1 MNREEQIKKAHDL
14 LSEGKFEEARSLVE
28 AIKKHDADELENK
41 ASEEQP
47 EEDKTVE
54 ETKDEEQEEQ
64 KESEP
69 EKQAED
75 EENTVG
81 YSADLGQ
88 SPFTSF
94 EEQKQPK
101 DEEKRSF
108 EQEGEEENMEKVVLD
123 GKEISQPETEVRG
136 FLNYVRSHNPKMDLR
151 ALPEGVKSTDVG
163 AIIPQDIVT
172 KTKMLPETVVDLR
185 NLVQTVKVS
194 TPTGKYPI
202 LKSTE
207 AVMHTVEELEANPDL
222 DKPQFENVLYDVD
235 TYRGQIPV
243 SRESLDDSD
252 EDLGALIARHIQRI
266 TLNTANAQIV
276 ANLKT
281 ATAKTVNNLDEI
293 KTIINTEFDPAYNLQ
308 FVVSQSFYNEVDLM
322 KDNEGRY
329 LLQPSITAQS
339 GKSLLGL
346 NVTVLSDKLLAGEAL
361 NKKVAFLGDPAGFTS
376 FFDRNEMAVRW
387 QEHQHYGEI
396 LAAAMRFDVKT
407 VDAAAGKFLTLDT
420 AAAASAG
427 TGE

>member
-14 LSEGKFEEARSLVE
+14 LSDGKFEEARSLVE
-28 AIKKHDADELENK
+28 AIKKQDAEELEKK
-41 ASEEQP
+41 ASDKKP
-47 EEDKTVE
+47 DEDKTVE
-54 ETKDEEQEEQ
+54 ETKDDEKEEPKEQ
-64 KESEP
+64 EP
-69 EKQAED
+69 EKK
-75 EENTVG
+75 EEKE
-81 YSADLGQ
+81 
-88 SPFTSF
+88 P
-94 EEQKQPK
+94 EKKQK
-101 DEEKRSF
+101 DEEKRSL
-108 EQEGEEENMEKVVLD
+108 EQKGEEENMEKVVLG
-123 GKEISQPETEVRG
+123 GKDIAQPETEVRG

-163 AIIPQDIVT
+163 AIIPEDIVT

-185 NLVQTVKVS
+185 NLVQTVKVN

-207 AVMHTVEELEANPDL
+207 AVMHTVAELEANPDL

-252 EDLGALIARHIQRI
+252 EDLGALIGRHVQRI
-266 TLNTANAQIV
+266 ALNTANYKIV
-276 ANLKT
+276 ENLKT
-281 ATAKTVNNLDEI
+281 ATAKTVKNLDEI

-346 NVTVLSDKLLAGEAL
+346 NVTVLSDKLLAGSGAP

-396 LAAAMRFDVKT
+396 LAAAMRFDVKK

-420 AAAASAG
+420 TAVVPG
-427 TGE
+427 VGE

>member
-14 LSEGKFEEARSLVE
+14 LSEGKFEEARSLVD
-28 AIKKHDADELENK
+28 AIKKHDAEELENK

-47 EEDKTVE
+47 EEDKVVE
-54 ETKDEEQEEQ
+54 ETKDEEKEEQ
-64 KESEP
+64 KEPET
-69 EKQAED
+69 EKQ
-75 EENTVG
+75 
-81 YSADLGQ
+81 
-88 SPFTSF
+88 P
-94 EEQKQPK
+94 EEQPE
-101 DEEKRSF
+101 DEEKRSL

-123 GKEISQPETEVRG
+123 GKEISQPDTEVRG

-172 KTKMLPETVVDLR
+172 KTKTLPETVVDLR

-266 TLNTANAQIV
+266 ALNTANSKIV
-276 ANLKT
+276 ENLKT
-281 ATAKTVNNLDEI
+281 ATAKTVKNLDEI

-346 NVTVLSDKLLAGEAL
+346 NVTVLSDKLLAGSEAP

-420 AAAASAG
+420 AAAAASEGLGA
-427 TGE
+427 

>member
-1 MNREEQIKKAHDL
+1 MNREEQIKKAHAL
-14 LSEGKFEEARSLVE
+14 LSEGNFEEARSLVE
-28 AIKKHDADELENK
+28 AIKKHDAKELENK
-41 ASEEQP
+41 ASEEHP
-47 EEDKTVE
+47 EEDKIVE
-54 ETKDEEQEEQ
+54 ETKDEETKDEEKEEQ
-64 KESEP
+64 KEPET
-69 EKQAED
+69 EKQ
-75 EENTVG
+75 
-81 YSADLGQ
+81 
-88 SPFTSF
+88 P
-94 EEQKQPK
+94 EEQQK
-101 DEEKRSF
+101 DEEKRSL

-123 GKEISQPETEVRG
+123 GEEISQPETEVRG

-172 KTKMLPETVVDLR
+172 KTKTLPETVVDLR

-266 TLNTANAQIV
+266 ALNTANSKIV
-276 ANLKT
+276 ENLKT
-281 ATAKTVNNLDEI
+281 ATPKTVKNLDEI
-293 KTIINTEFDPAYNLQ
+293 KSIINTEFDPAYNLQ

-329 LLQPSITAQS
+329 MLQPSITAQS

-346 NVTVLSDKLLAGEAL
+346 NVTVLSDKLLGGSAGA
-361 NKKVAFLGDPAGFTS
+361 KVAFLGDPAGFTS

-396 LAAAMRFDVKT
+396 LAAAMRFDVKK
-407 VDAAAGKFLTLDT
+407 VDAAAGKFLTLVP
-420 AAAASAG
+420 
-427 TGE
+427 EVK

>member
-1 MNREEQIKKAHDL
+1 MNREEQIKKAHGL

-28 AIKKHDADELENK
+28 AIKKHDAEELENK
-41 ASEEQP
+41 AFEEQP
-47 EEDKTVE
+47 DEDKSVE
-54 ETKDEEQEEQ
+54 ETKDEEKEEQ
-64 KESEP
+64 KEP
-69 EKQAED
+69 ETEA
-75 EENTVG
+75 
-81 YSADLGQ
+81 Q
-88 SPFTSF
+88 S
-94 EEQKQPK
+94 EEQSEEQSKY
-101 DEEKRSF
+101 EEKRSL

-123 GKEISQPETEVRG
+123 GKELSQPETEVRG
-136 FLNYVRSHNPKMDLR
+136 FLDYVRSHNPKMDLR

-172 KTKMLPETVVDLR
+172 KTKTLPETVVDLR

-207 AVMHTVEELEANPDL
+207 AVMHTVEELNANPDL

-266 TLNTANAQIV
+266 ALNTANSKIV
-276 ANLKT
+276 ENLKK
-281 ATAKTVNNLDEI
+281 ATPKTVKNLDEI
-293 KTIINTEFDPAYNLQ
+293 KAIINTEFDPAYNLQ

-329 LLQPSITAQS
+329 MLQPSITAQS

-346 NVTVLSDKLLAGEAL
+346 NVTVLSDKLLGGSAGA
-361 NKKVAFLGDPAGFTS
+361 KVAFLGDPAGFTS

-387 QEHQHYGEI
+387 QDHQHYGEI

-407 VDAAAGKFLTLDT
+407 VDAAAGKFLTLKP
-420 AAAASAG
+420 
-427 TGE
+427 EVK

>member
-14 LSEGKFEEARSLVE
+14 LSEGKFEEARSLVD
-28 AIKKHDADELENK
+28 AIKKHDAEELENK

-47 EEDKTVE
+47 EEDKIVE
-54 ETKDEEQEEQ
+54 ETKDEEKEEL
-64 KESEP
+64 KEP
-69 EKQAED
+69 ETETEKEP
-75 EENTVG
+75 EE
-81 YSADLGQ
+81 
-88 SPFTSF
+88 
-94 EEQKQPK
+94 QPK
-101 DEEKRSF
+101 DEEKRSL

-123 GKEISQPETEVRG
+123 GKEISQPEPEVRG

-172 KTKMLPETVVDLR
+172 KTKTLPETVVDLR

-266 TLNTANAQIV
+266 ALNTANSKIV
-276 ANLKT
+276 ENLKT
-281 ATAKTVNNLDEI
+281 ATPKTVKNLDEI
-293 KTIINTEFDPAYNLQ
+293 KAIINTEFDPAYNLQ

-329 LLQPSITAQS
+329 MLQPSITAQS

-346 NVTVLSDKLLAGEAL
+346 NVTVLSDKLLGGSAGA
-361 NKKVAFLGDPAGFTS
+361 KVAFLGDPAGFTS

-420 AAAASAG
+420 A
-427 TGE
+427 GE

>member
-14 LSEGKFEEARSLVE
+14 LSEGNFEEARSLVE
-28 AIKKHDADELENK
+28 AVKKQDKEELEKK
-41 ASEEQP
+41 ASEAE
-47 EEDKTVE
+47 KVV
-54 ETKDEEQEEQ
+54 
-64 KESEP
+64 EP
-69 EKQAED
+69 EKEPEAVVEPEKVAEKVAEKEPED
-75 EENTVG
+75 KKEV
-81 YSADLGQ
+81 
-88 SPFTSF
+88 
-94 EEQKQPK
+94 KK
-101 DEEKRSF
+101 EKRSL

-172 KTKMLPETVVDLR
+172 KTKTLPETVVDLR

-266 TLNTANAQIV
+266 ALNTANSKIV
-276 ANLKT
+276 ENLKT
-281 ATAKTVNNLDEI
+281 ATPKTVKNLDEI

-346 NVTVLSDKLLAGEAL
+346 NVTVLSDKLLAGEAP

-407 VDAAAGKFLTLDT
+407 VDPAAGKFLTLDT
-420 AAAASAG
+420 TAVVPGAG
-427 TGE
+427 E

>member
-28 AIKKHDADELENK
+28 AIKKHDAEELENK

-47 EEDKTVE
+47 EEDKVVE
-54 ETKDEEQEEQ
+54 ETKDEEKEEQ
-64 KESEP
+64 KEPET
-69 EKQAED
+69 EKQP
-75 EENTVG
+75 EE
-81 YSADLGQ
+81 
-88 SPFTSF
+88 
-94 EEQKQPK
+94 KPK
-101 DEEKRSF
+101 DEEKRSL

-151 ALPEGVKSTDVG
+151 ALPDGVKSTDVG
-163 AIIPQDIVT
+163 AIIPEDIVT
-172 KTKMLPETVVDLR
+172 KTKTLPETVVDLR

-222 DKPQFENVLYDVD
+222 DKPQFENVLYDVA

-266 TLNTANAQIV
+266 ALNTANSKIV
-276 ANLKT
+276 ENLKT
-281 ATAKTVNNLDEI
+281 ATPKTVKNLDEI
-293 KTIINTEFDPAYNLQ
+293 KAIINTEFDPAYNLQ

-329 LLQPSITAQS
+329 MLQPSITAQS

-346 NVTVLSDKLLAGEAL
+346 NVTVLSDKLLGGSAGA
-361 NKKVAFLGDPAGFTS
+361 KVAFLGDPAGFTS

-396 LAAAMRFDVKT
+396 LAAAMRFDVKK
-407 VDAAAGKFLTLDT
+407 VDAAAGKFLTLT
-420 AAAASAG
+420 P
-427 TGE
+427 EVK

>member
-1 MNREEQIKKAHDL
+1 MNREEQIKKAQDL
-14 LSEGKFEEARSLVE
+14 LSDGKFEEARSLVE
-28 AIKKHDADELENK
+28 AIKKHDA
-41 ASEEQP
+41 
-47 EEDKTVE
+47 
-54 ETKDEEQEEQ
+54 EQEPEV
-64 KESEP
+64 KEP
-69 EKQAED
+69 EVKEP
-75 EENTVG
+75 EVKEPEV
-81 YSADLGQ
+81 
-88 SPFTSF
+88 
-94 EEQKQPK
+94 K
-101 DEEKRSF
+101 EEKRSL
-108 EQEGEEENMEKVVLD
+108 EPKGEEKNMEKVVLD
-123 GKEISQPETEVRG
+123 GKEITQPETEVRG
-136 FLNYVRSHNPKMDLR
+136 FLNYVRSHNSKMDLR

-163 AIIPQDIVT
+163 AIIPENIVT

-207 AVMHTVEELEANPDL
+207 AVMHTVAELEANPDL

-266 TLNTANAQIV
+266 TLNTANAKIV
-276 ANLKT
+276 ENLKT
-281 ATAKTVNNLDEI
+281 AGAATVKNLDEI
-293 KTIINTEFDPAYNLQ
+293 KTIINTQFDPAYNLQ

-329 LLQPSITAQS
+329 MLQPSITAQS

-346 NVTVLSDKLLAGEAL
+346 NVTVLSDKLLAGEAD

-420 AAAASAG
+420 SVPAVPEG
-427 TGE
+427 

>member
-14 LSEGKFEEARSLVE
+14 LSEGKFEEARSLVD
-28 AIKKHDADELENK
+28 AIKKHDAEELENK

-47 EEDKTVE
+47 EEDKIVE
-54 ETKDEEQEEQ
+54 ETKDEEKEEQ
-64 KESEP
+64 KEPEP
-69 EKQAED
+69 EEQ
-75 EENTVG
+75 
-81 YSADLGQ
+81 
-88 SPFTSF
+88 P
-94 EEQKQPK
+94 EEQQK
-101 DEEKRSF
+101 DEEKRSL

-172 KTKMLPETVVDLR
+172 KTKTLPETVVDLR

-266 TLNTANAQIV
+266 ALNTANAKIV
-276 ANLKT
+276 ENLKT
-281 ATAKTVNNLDEI
+281 ATAKTVKNLDEI
-293 KTIINTEFDPAYNLQ
+293 KTIINTEFDPWFECNSS
-308 FVVSQSFYNEVDLM
+308 V
-322 KDNEGRY
+322 
-329 LLQPSITAQS
+329 
-339 GKSLLGL
+339 
-346 NVTVLSDKLLAGEAL
+346 
-361 NKKVAFLGDPAGFTS
+361 
-376 FFDRNEMAVRW
+376 
-387 QEHQHYGEI
+387 
-396 LAAAMRFDVKT
+396 
-407 VDAAAGKFLTLDT
+407 
-420 AAAASAG
+420 
-427 TGE
+427 

>member
-14 LSEGKFEEARSLVE
+14 LSEGNFEEARSLVE
-28 AIKKHDADELENK
+28 AIKKHDAEHK
-41 ASEEQP
+41 A
-47 EEDKTVE
+47 EDKKEPEVTEPEVKE
-54 ETKDEEQEEQ
+54 QEDKKEPEVKEPELKKEQEEE
-64 KESEP
+64 KEV
-69 EKQAED
+69 K
-75 EENTVG
+75 
-81 YSADLGQ
+81 
-88 SPFTSF
+88 
-94 EEQKQPK
+94 K
-101 DEEKRSF
+101 EKRSF
-108 EQEGEEENMEKVVLD
+108 EPKGEEIDMEKVVLD
-123 GKEISQPETEVRG
+123 GKEITQPETEVRG

-163 AIIPQDIVT
+163 AIIPEDIVT
-172 KTKMLPETVVDLR
+172 KTKTLPETVVDLR
-185 NLVQTVKVS
+185 NLVQTVKVN

-222 DKPQFENVLYDVD
+222 GKPQFQDVLYDVD

-266 TLNTANAQIV
+266 ALNTANSKIV
-276 ANLKT
+276 ENLKT
-281 ATAKTVNNLDEI
+281 AEAKTVHNLDEI

-308 FVVSQSFYNEVDLM
+308 FIVSQSFYNEVDLM
-322 KDNEGRY
+322 KDAEGRY

-346 NVTVLSDKLLAGEAL
+346 NVTVLSDKLLAGTSAS

-396 LAAAMRFDVKT
+396 LAAAMRFDVKK
-407 VDAAAGKFLTLDT
+407 VDAAAGKFLTLEPT
-420 AAAASAG
+420 VPGAG
-427 TGE
+427 GGE

>member
-1 MNREEQIKKAHDL
+1 MNREEQIKKAQEL
-14 LSEGKFEEARSLVE
+14 LSDGNFEEARSLVE
-28 AIKKHDADELENK
+28 AIKKHDAEHK
-41 ASEEQP
+41 P
-47 EEDKTVE
+47 EDK
-54 ETKDEEQEEQ
+54 
-64 KESEP
+64 KESEDKKELEVKESEDTKEVKESEDKKEP
-69 EKQAED
+69 EVKESED
-75 EENTVG
+75 TKEVEDKKEPEDKKEV
-81 YSADLGQ
+81 
-88 SPFTSF
+88 
-94 EEQKQPK
+94 KK
-101 DEEKRSF
+101 EKRSF
-108 EQEGEEENMEKVVLD
+108 EPKGEEINMEKVVLD
-123 GKEISQPETEVRG
+123 GKEITQPETEVRG

-172 KTKMLPETVVDLR
+172 KTKTLPETVVDLR

-207 AVMHTVEELEANPDL
+207 AVMHTVAELEANPDL

-266 TLNTANAQIV
+266 ALNTANAQIV

-281 ATAKTVNNLDEI
+281 ATAKTVKNLDEI

-346 NVTVLSDKLLAGEAL
+346 NVTVLSDKLLAGEAP

-396 LAAAMRFDVKT
+396 LAAAMRFDVKK

-420 AAAASAG
+420 SAAAG
-427 TGE
+427 VGGE

>member
-14 LSEGKFEEARSLVE
+14 LSEGKFEEARSLVD
-28 AIKKHDADELENK
+28 AIKKHDAEELENK

-47 EEDKTVE
+47 EEDKVVE
-54 ETKDEEQEEQ
+54 ETKDEEKEEPKEPETEKEPEEQ
-64 KESEP
+64 S
-69 EKQAED
+69 
-75 EENTVG
+75 
-81 YSADLGQ
+81 
-88 SPFTSF
+88 
-94 EEQKQPK
+94 K
-101 DEEKRSF
+101 DEEKRSL

-151 ALPEGVKSTDVG
+151 ALPQGVKSTDVG

-207 AVMHTVEELEANPDL
+207 AVMHTVDELEANPDL

-252 EDLGALIARHIQRI
+252 EDLGALIARHVQRI
-266 TLNTANAQIV
+266 ALNTANSKIV

-281 ATAKTVNNLDEI
+281 ATAKTVKNLDEI

-308 FVVSQSFYNEVDLM
+308 FIVSQSFYNEVDLM
-322 KDNEGRY
+322 KDTEGRY

-346 NVTVLSDKLLAGEAL
+346 NVTVLSDKLLGGSAGA
-361 NKKVAFLGDPAGFTS
+361 KVAFLGDPAGFTS

-396 LAAAMRFDVKT
+396 LAAAMRFDVKK
-407 VDAAAGKFLTLDT
+407 VDAAAGKFLTLDP
-420 AAAASAG
+420 AVK
-427 TGE
+427 

>member
-1 MNREEQIKKAHDL
+1 M
-14 LSEGKFEEARSLVE
+14 SEGKFEEARSLVE
-28 AIKKHDADELENK
+28 AIKKHDAEELENK
-41 ASEEQP
+41 AFEEQP
-47 EEDKTVE
+47 DEDKSVE
-54 ETKDEEQEEQ
+54 ETKDEEKEEQ
-64 KESEP
+64 KEP
-69 EKQAED
+69 ETEA
-75 EENTVG
+75 
-81 YSADLGQ
+81 Q
-88 SPFTSF
+88 S
-94 EEQKQPK
+94 EEQSEEQSKY
-101 DEEKRSF
+101 EEKRSL

-123 GKEISQPETEVRG
+123 GKELSQPETEVRG
-136 FLNYVRSHNPKMDLR
+136 FLDYVRSHNPKMDLR

-172 KTKMLPETVVDLR
+172 KTKTLPETVVDLR

-207 AVMHTVEELEANPDL
+207 AVMHTVEELNANPDL

-266 TLNTANAQIV
+266 ALNTANSKIV
-276 ANLKT
+276 ENLKT
-281 ATAKTVNNLDEI
+281 ATPKTVKNLDEI
-293 KTIINTEFDPAYNLQ
+293 KAIINTEFDPAYNLQ

-329 LLQPSITAQS
+329 MLQPSITAQS

-346 NVTVLSDKLLAGEAL
+346 NVTVLSDKLLGGSAGA
-361 NKKVAFLGDPAGFTS
+361 KVAFLGDPAGFTS

-387 QEHQHYGEI
+387 QDHQHYGEI

-407 VDAAAGKFLTLDT
+407 VDAAAGKFLTLKP
-420 AAAASAG
+420 
-427 TGE
+427 EVK

>member
-14 LSEGKFEEARSLVE
+14 LSDGKFEEARSLVE
-28 AIKKHDADELENK
+28 AIKKQDAEELEKK
-41 ASEEQP
+41 ASDKKP
-47 EEDKTVE
+47 DEDKTVK
-54 ETKDEEQEEQ
+54 ETKDEEKEEQ
-64 KESEP
+64 KEQEP
-69 EKQAED
+69 EKK
-75 EENTVG
+75 EEKE
-81 YSADLGQ
+81 
-88 SPFTSF
+88 P
-94 EEQKQPK
+94 EKKQK
-101 DEEKRSF
+101 DEEKRSL
-108 EQEGEEENMEKVVLD
+108 EQKGEEKNMEKVVLD
-123 GKEISQPETEVRG
+123 GKDIAQQETEVRG

-252 EDLGALIARHIQRI
+252 EDLGALIGRHVQRI
-266 TLNTANAQIV
+266 ALNTANSKIV
-276 ANLKT
+276 ENLKT
-281 ATAKTVNNLDEI
+281 ATPKTVKNLDEI
-293 KTIINTEFDPAYNLQ
+293 KAIINTEFDPAYNLQ

-346 NVTVLSDKLLAGEAL
+346 NVTVLSDKLLAGEAP

-396 LAAAMRFDVKT
+396 LAAAMRFDVKK
-407 VDAAAGKFLTLDT
+407 VDAAAGKFLTLDAT
-420 AAAASAG
+420 AVVPG
-427 TGE
+427 VGE

>member
-1 MNREEQIKKAHDL
+1 MNREEQIKKAQEL
-14 LSEGKFEEARSLVE
+14 LSDGNFEEARSLVE
-28 AIKKHDADELENK
+28 AIKKHDAEHK
-41 ASEEQP
+41 P
-47 EEDKTVE
+47 EDKKEV
-54 ETKDEEQEEQ
+54 K
-64 KESEP
+64 KESEVKKEP
-69 EKQAED
+69 EDKKESED
-75 EENTVG
+75 KKEPEVKESEDT
-81 YSADLGQ
+81 
-88 SPFTSF
+88 
-94 EEQKQPK
+94 K
-101 DEEKRSF
+101 DVEDKKEPEDKKEVKKKKRSV
-108 EQEGEEENMEKVVLD
+108 EPKGEEINMEKVVLD
-123 GKEISQPETEVRG
+123 GEEITQPETEVRG

-151 ALPEGVKSTDVG
+151 ALPEGVKATDVG

-172 KTKMLPETVVDLR
+172 KTKTLPETVVDLR
-185 NLVQTVKVS
+185 NLVQTVKVN

-207 AVMHTVEELEANPDL
+207 AVMHTVAELEANPDL
-222 DKPQFENVLYDVD
+222 AKPQFEDVLYDVD

-266 TLNTANAQIV
+266 ALNTANSKIV
-276 ANLKT
+276 ENLKT
-281 ATAKTVNNLDEI
+281 ATAKTVHNLDEI

-346 NVTVLSDKLLAGEAL
+346 NVTVLSDKLLAGTAP

-387 QEHQHYGEI
+387 QEHQNYGEI
-396 LAAAMRFDVKT
+396 LAAAMRFDVKK
-407 VDAAAGKFLTLDT
+407 VDAAW
-420 AAAASAG
+420 
-427 TGE
+427 

>member
-14 LSEGKFEEARSLVE
+14 LSDGKFEEARSLVE
-28 AIKKHDADELENK
+28 AIKKQDAEELEKK
-41 ASEEQP
+41 ASEKKP
-47 EEDKTVE
+47 DEDKTVE
-54 ETKDEEQEEQ
+54 ETKDEEKEEPKEQEPET
-64 KESEP
+64 KEEKEP
-69 EKQAED
+69 EK
-75 EENTVG
+75 
-81 YSADLGQ
+81 
-88 SPFTSF
+88 
-94 EEQKQPK
+94 KQK
-101 DEEKRSF
+101 DEEKRSL
-108 EQEGEEENMEKVVLD
+108 EQKGEEKNMEKVVLD
-123 GKEISQPETEVRG
+123 GKEISQSETEVRG

-252 EDLGALIARHIQRI
+252 EDLGALIGRHVQRI
-266 TLNTANAQIV
+266 ALNTANSKIV
-276 ANLKT
+276 ENLKT
-281 ATAKTVNNLDEI
+281 AAPKTVKNLDEI

-346 NVTVLSDKLLAGEAL
+346 NVTVLSDKLLAGSEAP

-396 LAAAMRFDVKT
+396 LAAAMRFDVKK

-420 AAAASAG
+420 AAAAASEGLGA
-427 TGE
+427 

>member
-14 LSEGKFEEARSLVE
+14 LSEGKFEEARSLVD
-28 AIKKHDADELENK
+28 AIKKHDAEELENK

-47 EEDKTVE
+47 EEDKIVE
-54 ETKDEEQEEQ
+54 ETKDEEKEEP
-64 KESEP
+64 KEP
-69 EKQAED
+69 ETEKEP
-75 EENTVG
+75 EE
-81 YSADLGQ
+81 
-88 SPFTSF
+88 
-94 EEQKQPK
+94 QPK
-101 DEEKRSF
+101 DEEKRSL

-172 KTKMLPETVVDLR
+172 KTKTLPETVVDLR

-222 DKPQFENVLYDVD
+222 DKPQFENVLYDVA

-266 TLNTANAQIV
+266 ALNTANSKIV
-276 ANLKT
+276 ENLKT
-281 ATAKTVNNLDEI
+281 ATPKTVKNLDEI
-293 KTIINTEFDPAYNLQ
+293 KAIINTEFDPAYNLQ

-329 LLQPSITAQS
+329 MLQPSITAQS

-346 NVTVLSDKLLAGEAL
+346 NVTVLSDKLLGGSAGA
-361 NKKVAFLGDPAGFTS
+361 KVAFLGDPAGFTS

-420 AAAASAG
+420 AAAAASEGLGA
-427 TGE
+427 

>member
-28 AIKKHDADELENK
+28 AIKKHDAEELENK

-47 EEDKTVE
+47 EEDKIIE
-54 ETKDEEQEEQ
+54 ETKDEEKEEQ
-64 KESEP
+64 KEPET
-69 EKQAED
+69 EKQP
-75 EENTVG
+75 EE
-81 YSADLGQ
+81 
-88 SPFTSF
+88 
-94 EEQKQPK
+94 QPK
-101 DEEKRSF
+101 DEEKRSL
-108 EQEGEEENMEKVVLD
+108 EQKGEEKNMEKVVLD

-163 AIIPQDIVT
+163 AIIPEDIVT

-252 EDLGALIARHIQRI
+252 EDLGALIGRHVQRI
-266 TLNTANAQIV
+266 ALNTANSKIV
-276 ANLKT
+276 ENLKT
-281 ATAKTVNNLDEI
+281 ATAKTVHNLDEI

-329 LLQPSITAQS
+329 MLQPSITAQS

-346 NVTVLSDKLLAGEAL
+346 NVTVLSDKLLAGEAP

-396 LAAAMRFDVKT
+396 LAAAMRFDVKK
-407 VDAAAGKFLTLDT
+407 VDAAAGKFLTLEP
-420 AAAASAG
+420 AVK
-427 TGE
+427 

>member
-28 AIKKHDADELENK
+28 AIKKHDAEASENK
-41 ASEEQP
+41 TSEEQP
-47 EEDKTVE
+47 EENKTDE
-54 ETKDEEQEEQ
+54 EPKDEDEEEQEETP
-64 KESEP
+64 K
-69 EKQAED
+69 
-75 EENTVG
+75 
-81 YSADLGQ
+81 
-88 SPFTSF
+88 
-94 EEQKQPK
+94 KQPK
-101 DEEKRSF
+101 DEEKRSL

-123 GKEISQPETEVRG
+123 GKDISQPETEVRG
-136 FLNYVRSHNPKMDLR
+136 FLNYVRSHNPKLDLR

-266 TLNTANAQIV
+266 ALNTANSKIV
-276 ANLKT
+276 ENLKT
-281 ATAKTVNNLDEI
+281 ATAKTVKNLDEI

-346 NVTVLSDKLLAGEAL
+346 NVTVLSDKLLAGAEAP

-396 LAAAMRFDVKT
+396 LAAAMRFDVKK

-420 AAAASAG
+420 SAVVK
-427 TGE
+427 

>member
-1 MNREEQIKKAHDL
+1 MNREEQIKKAHAL
-14 LSEGKFEEARSLVE
+14 LSEGNFEEARSLVE
-28 AIKKHDADELENK
+28 AIKKHDAKELENK
-41 ASEEQP
+41 ASEEHP
-47 EEDKTVE
+47 EEDKIVE
-54 ETKDEEQEEQ
+54 ETKDEEKEEQ
-64 KESEP
+64 KEPET
-69 EKQAED
+69 EKQ
-75 EENTVG
+75 
-81 YSADLGQ
+81 
-88 SPFTSF
+88 P
-94 EEQKQPK
+94 EEQQK
-101 DEEKRSF
+101 DEEKRSL

-123 GKEISQPETEVRG
+123 GEEISQPETEVRG

-172 KTKMLPETVVDLR
+172 KTKTLPETVVDLR

-266 TLNTANAQIV
+266 ALNTANSKIV
-276 ANLKT
+276 ENLKT
-281 ATAKTVNNLDEI
+281 ATPKTVKNLDEI
-293 KTIINTEFDPAYNLQ
+293 KSIINTEFDPAYNLQ

-329 LLQPSITAQS
+329 MLQPSITAQS

-346 NVTVLSDKLLAGEAL
+346 NVTVLSDKLLGGSAGA
-361 NKKVAFLGDPAGFTS
+361 KVAFLGDPAGFTS

-396 LAAAMRFDVKT
+396 LAAAMRFDVKK
-407 VDAAAGKFLTLDT
+407 VDAAAGKFLTL
-420 AAAASAG
+420 AP
-427 TGE
+427 EVK

>member
-14 LSEGKFEEARSLVE
+14 LSDGKFEEARSLVE
-28 AIKKHDADELENK
+28 AIKKQDAENLEKK
-41 ASEEQP
+41 ASDKKP
-47 EEDKTVE
+47 DEDKTVE
-54 ETKDEEQEEQ
+54 ETKGEEKKEQ
-64 KESEP
+64 KEQEP
-69 EKQAED
+69 EKK
-75 EENTVG
+75 EEKK
-81 YSADLGQ
+81 
-88 SPFTSF
+88 
-94 EEQKQPK
+94 EEKEPEKKEEKEEKEPEKKQK
-101 DEEKRSF
+101 DEEKRSL
-108 EQEGEEENMEKVVLD
+108 EQKGEEKNMEKVVLD
-123 GKEISQPETEVRG
+123 GKDIAQPDTEVRG

-207 AVMHTVEELEANPDL
+207 AVMHTVAELEANPDL

-266 TLNTANAQIV
+266 TLNTANAEIV
-276 ANLKT
+276 KNLKT
-281 ATAKTVNNLDEI
+281 ATAKTVKNLDEI

-346 NVTVLSDKLLAGEAL
+346 NVTVLSDKLLAGEAP

-420 AAAASAG
+420 
-427 TGE
+427 TVVPGE

>member
-28 AIKKHDADELENK
+28 AIKKHDAEELENK

-47 EEDKTVE
+47 EENKTDE
-54 ETKDEEQEEQ
+54 EPKDEDEEEQEETP
-64 KESEP
+64 K
-69 EKQAED
+69 
-75 EENTVG
+75 
-81 YSADLGQ
+81 
-88 SPFTSF
+88 
-94 EEQKQPK
+94 KQPK
-101 DEEKRSF
+101 DEEKRSL

-123 GKEISQPETEVRG
+123 GKEISQPESEVRG

-163 AIIPQDIVT
+163 AIIPEDIVT

-207 AVMHTVEELEANPDL
+207 AVMHTVAELEANPDL

-266 TLNTANAQIV
+266 VLNTANAKIV
-276 ANLKT
+276 ENLKT
-281 ATAKTVNNLDEI
+281 ATAKTVKNLDEI

-346 NVTVLSDKLLAGEAL
+346 NVTVLSDKLLAGAEAE

-396 LAAAMRFDVKT
+396 LAAAMRFDVKK
-407 VDAAAGKFLTLDT
+407 VDAAAGKFLTL
-420 AAAASAG
+420 AP
-427 TGE
+427 EVK

>member
-1 MNREEQIKKAHDL
+1 M
-14 LSEGKFEEARSLVE
+14 SEGKFEEARSLVE
-28 AIKKHDADELENK
+28 AIKKHDAEELENK

-47 EEDKTVE
+47 EEDKIVE
-54 ETKDEEQEEQ
+54 ETKDEEKEEP
-64 KESEP
+64 KEEPKEP
-69 EKQAED
+69 ETEKQP
-75 EENTVG
+75 EE
-81 YSADLGQ
+81 
-88 SPFTSF
+88 
-94 EEQKQPK
+94 QPK
-101 DEEKRSF
+101 DEEKRSL

-151 ALPEGVKSTDVG
+151 ALPDGVKSTDVG

-172 KTKMLPETVVDLR
+172 KTKTLPETVVDLR

-207 AVMHTVEELEANPDL
+207 AVMHTVNELEANPDL

-266 TLNTANAQIV
+266 ALNTANAKIV
-276 ANLKT
+276 ENLKT
-281 ATAKTVNNLDEI
+281 ATPKTVKNLDEI
-293 KTIINTEFDPAYNLQ
+293 KAIINTEFDPAYNLQ

-329 LLQPSITAQS
+329 MLQPSITAQS

-346 NVTVLSDKLLAGEAL
+346 NVTVLSDKLLGGSPGA
-361 NKKVAFLGDPAGFTS
+361 KVAFLGDPAGFTS

-387 QEHQHYGEI
+387 QDHQHYGEI

-407 VDAAAGKFLTLDT
+407 VDAAAGKFLTLT
-420 AAAASAG
+420 P
-427 TGE
+427 EVK

>member
-1 MNREEQIKKAHDL
+1 MNREEQIKKAQEL
-14 LSEGKFEEARSLVE
+14 LSDGNFEEARSLVE
-28 AIKKHDADELENK
+28 AIKKHDAEHK
-41 ASEEQP
+41 A
-47 EEDKTVE
+47 EDKKESEDKKEPEVKE
-54 ETKDEEQEEQ
+54 QEDKKEPEVKEPEIKKEQEEE
-64 KESEP
+64 KEV
-69 EKQAED
+69 K
-75 EENTVG
+75 
-81 YSADLGQ
+81 
-88 SPFTSF
+88 
-94 EEQKQPK
+94 K
-101 DEEKRSF
+101 EKRSF
-108 EQEGEEENMEKVVLD
+108 EPKGEEINMEKVVLD
-123 GKEISQPETEVRG
+123 GKEITQPETEVRG

-163 AIIPQDIVT
+163 AIIPEDIVT
-172 KTKMLPETVVDLR
+172 KTKTLPETVVDLR
-185 NLVQTVKVS
+185 NLVQTVKVN

-207 AVMHTVEELEANPDL
+207 AVMHTVAELEANPDL
-222 DKPQFENVLYDVD
+222 AKPQFEDVLYDVD

-266 TLNTANAQIV
+266 ALNTANAEIV
-276 ANLKT
+276 KNLKT
-281 ATAKTVNNLDEI
+281 ATAKTVHNLDEI

-346 NVTVLSDKLLAGEAL
+346 NVTVLSDKLLAGTAP

-387 QEHQHYGEI
+387 QEHQNYGEI
-396 LAAAMRFDVKT
+396 LAAAMRFDVKK
-407 VDAAAGKFLTLDT
+407 VDAAAGKFLTLEP
-420 AAAASAG
+420 AAK
-427 TGE
+427 

>member
-14 LSEGKFEEARSLVE
+14 LSEGNFEEARSLVE
-28 AIKKHDADELENK
+28 AIKKHDAEELENK
-41 ASEEQP
+41 ASEEHP
-47 EEDKTVE
+47 EEDKIVE
-54 ETKDEEQEEQ
+54 ETKDEEKEEH
-64 KESEP
+64 KEP
-69 EKQAED
+69 ETEKQP
-75 EENTVG
+75 EE
-81 YSADLGQ
+81 
-88 SPFTSF
+88 
-94 EEQKQPK
+94 QPK
-101 DEEKRSF
+101 DEEKRSL
-108 EQEGEEENMEKVVLD
+108 EQKGEEKNMEKVVLD

-252 EDLGALIARHIQRI
+252 EDLGALVGRHVQRI
-266 TLNTANAQIV
+266 TLNTANSKIV
-276 ANLKT
+276 ENLKT
-281 ATAKTVNNLDEI
+281 ATAKTVKNLDEI

-346 NVTVLSDKLLAGEAL
+346 NVTVLSDKLLAGEAP

-407 VDAAAGKFLTLDT
+407 VDPAAGKFLTLDT
-420 AAAASAG
+420 TAVVPG
-427 TGE
+427 VGE

>member
-1 MNREEQIKKAHDL
+1 MNREEQIKKAQAL
-14 LSEGKFEEARSLVE
+14 LSDGKFEEARSLVE
-28 AIKKHDADELENK
+28 AIKKHDAEHK
-41 ASEEQP
+41 P
-47 EEDKTVE
+47 EDK
-54 ETKDEEQEEQ
+54 
-64 KESEP
+64 KESEDKKEP
-69 EKQAED
+69 EVKEQEDKKEPEVKKEQD
-75 EENTVG
+75 EEKEV
-81 YSADLGQ
+81 
-88 SPFTSF
+88 
-94 EEQKQPK
+94 KK
-101 DEEKRSF
+101 EKRSF
-108 EQEGEEENMEKVVLD
+108 EPKGEEINMEKVVLD
-123 GKEISQPETEVRG
+123 GKEITQPETEVRG

-151 ALPEGVKSTDVG
+151 ALPAGVKSTDVG

-172 KTKMLPETVVDLR
+172 KTKTLPETVVDLR

-266 TLNTANAQIV
+266 ALNTANSKIV
-276 ANLKT
+276 ENLKT
-281 ATAKTVNNLDEI
+281 ATPKTVKNLDEI
-293 KTIINTEFDPAYNLQ
+293 KAIINTEFDPAYNLQ
-308 FVVSQSFYNEVDLM
+308 FIVSQSFYNEVDLM

-346 NVTVLSDKLLAGEAL
+346 NVTVLSDKLLGGSAGA
-361 NKKVAFLGDPAGFTS
+361 KVAFLGDPAGFTS

-396 LAAAMRFDVKT
+396 LAAAMRFDVKK
-407 VDAAAGKFLTLDT
+407 VDAAAGKFLTLNT
-420 AAAASAG
+420 SAPVVPAG
-427 TGE
+427 

>member
-14 LSEGKFEEARSLVE
+14 LSEGKFEEARSLVD
-28 AIKKHDADELENK
+28 AIKKHDAEELENK
-41 ASEEQP
+41 ASEKQP
-47 EEDKTVE
+47 EEDKIVE
-54 ETKDEEQEEQ
+54 ETKDDEKEEQ

-69 EKQAED
+69 EEQ
-75 EENTVG
+75 
-81 YSADLGQ
+81 
-88 SPFTSF
+88 P
-94 EEQKQPK
+94 EEQPGKQQK
-101 DEEKRSF
+101 DEEKRSL
-108 EQEGEEENMEKVVLD
+108 EQEGEEENMEQVVLD

-266 TLNTANAQIV
+266 ALNTANAKIV
-276 ANLKT
+276 ENLKT
-281 ATAKTVNNLDEI
+281 ATAKTVKNLDEI

-346 NVTVLSDKLLAGEAL
+346 NVTVLSDKLLAGASAP

-396 LAAAMRFDVKT
+396 LAAAMRFDVKK

-420 AAAASAG
+420 AAAAG
-427 TGE
+427 LGE

>member
-14 LSEGKFEEARSLVE
+14 LSEGKFEEARSLVD
-28 AIKKHDADELENK
+28 AIKKHDAEELENK

-47 EEDKTVE
+47 EEDKIAE
-54 ETKDEEQEEQ
+54 ETKDEEKEEPKEPETEKEPEEQ
-64 KESEP
+64 S
-69 EKQAED
+69 
-75 EENTVG
+75 
-81 YSADLGQ
+81 
-88 SPFTSF
+88 
-94 EEQKQPK
+94 K
-101 DEEKRSF
+101 DEEKRSL

-151 ALPEGVKSTDVG
+151 ALPDGVKSTDVG

-172 KTKMLPETVVDLR
+172 KTKTLPETVVDLR

-252 EDLGALIARHIQRI
+252 EDLGALIGRHVQRI
-266 TLNTANAQIV
+266 ALNTANSKIV

-281 ATAKTVNNLDEI
+281 ATAKTVKNLDEI

-420 AAAASAG
+420 A
-427 TGE
+427 GE

>member
-14 LSEGKFEEARSLVE
+14 LSEGKFEEARSLVD
-28 AIKKHDADELENK
+28 AIKKHDAEELENK

-47 EEDKTVE
+47 EEDKIVE
-54 ETKDEEQEEQ
+54 EKKDEEKEEPKEPETEKETEKQPEEQ
-64 KESEP
+64 
-69 EKQAED
+69 Q
-75 EENTVG
+75 
-81 YSADLGQ
+81 
-88 SPFTSF
+88 
-94 EEQKQPK
+94 K
-101 DEEKRSF
+101 DEEKRSL

-172 KTKMLPETVVDLR
+172 KTKTLPETVVDLR

-207 AVMHTVEELEANPDL
+207 AVMHTVAELEANPEL

-266 TLNTANAQIV
+266 ALNTANAQIV
-276 ANLKT
+276 TNLKT
-281 ATAKTVNNLDEI
+281 ATAKTVKSLDEI

-308 FVVSQSFYNEVDLM
+308 FIVSQSFYNEVDLM

-329 LLQPSITAQS
+329 MLQPSITAQS

-346 NVTVLSDKLLAGEAL
+346 NVTVLSDKLLGGSAGA
-361 NKKVAFLGDPAGFTS
+361 KVAFLGDPAGFTS

-420 AAAASAG
+420 SAAVDAG
-427 TGE
+427 E

>member
-14 LSEGKFEEARSLVE
+14 LSEGKFEEARSLVD
-28 AIKKHDADELENK
+28 AIKKHDAEELENK

-47 EEDKTVE
+47 EEDKIVE
-54 ETKDEEQEEQ
+54 ETKDEEKEEQ
-64 KESEP
+64 KEPET
-69 EKQAED
+69 EKQ
-75 EENTVG
+75 
-81 YSADLGQ
+81 
-88 SPFTSF
+88 P
-94 EEQKQPK
+94 EEQQK
-101 DEEKRSF
+101 DEEKRSL

-172 KTKMLPETVVDLR
+172 KTKTLPETVVDLR

-207 AVMHTVEELEANPDL
+207 AVMHTVAELEANPDL

-266 TLNTANAQIV
+266 ALNTANSKIV
-276 ANLKT
+276 ENLKT
-281 ATAKTVNNLDEI
+281 ATAKTVHNLDEV

-308 FVVSQSFYNEVDLM
+308 FIVSQSFYNEVDLM

-346 NVTVLSDKLLAGEAL
+346 NVTVLSDKLLGGSAGA
-361 NKKVAFLGDPAGFTS
+361 KVAFLGDPAGFTS

-420 AAAASAG
+420 STAV
-427 TGE
+427 GE

>member
-1 MNREEQIKKAHDL
+1 MNREEQIKKAHNL
-14 LSEGKFEEARSLVE
+14 LSEGKFEEARSLVD
-28 AIKKHDADELENK
+28 AIKKHDAEELENK

-47 EEDKTVE
+47 EEDKIIE
-54 ETKDEEQEEQ
+54 ETKDEEKEEQ
-64 KESEP
+64 KEP
-69 EKQAED
+69 ETDKQ
-75 EENTVG
+75 
-81 YSADLGQ
+81 
-88 SPFTSF
+88 P
-94 EEQKQPK
+94 EEQPK
-101 DEEKRSF
+101 EEEKRSL

-123 GKEISQPETEVRG
+123 GKEISQPETEIRG
-136 FLNYVRSHNPKMDLR
+136 FLNYVRSHNSKMDLR
-151 ALPEGVKSTDVG
+151 ALPDGVKSTDVG

-185 NLVQTVKVS
+185 NLVQTVKVN
-194 TPTGKYPI
+194 TATGKYPI

-207 AVMHTVEELEANPDL
+207 AVMHSVEELNANPDL

-252 EDLGALIARHIQRI
+252 EDLGALIASHIQRI
-266 TLNTANAQIV
+266 TLNTANAEIV
-276 ANLKT
+276 KNLKT
-281 ATAKTVNNLDEI
+281 ATAKTVKNLDEI
-293 KTIINTEFDPAYNLQ
+293 KTIINTEFDPAYTLQ
-308 FVVSQSFYNEVDLM
+308 FVVSQSFFNEVDLM

-387 QEHQHYGEI
+387 QEHPNYGEI

-407 VDAAAGKFLTLDT
+407 VDTAAGKFLTLDT
-420 AAAASAG
+420 A
-427 TGE
+427 GE

>member
-1 MNREEQIKKAHDL
+1 LNREEQIKKAHDL
-14 LSEGKFEEARSLVE
+14 LSDGKFEEARSLVE
-28 AIKKHDADELENK
+28 AIKKQDAEELEKK
-41 ASEEQP
+41 ASDKKP
-47 EEDKTVE
+47 DEDKTVE
-54 ETKDEEQEEQ
+54 ETKDDEKEEPKEQ
-64 KESEP
+64 EP
-69 EKQAED
+69 EKK
-75 EENTVG
+75 EEKE
-81 YSADLGQ
+81 
-88 SPFTSF
+88 P
-94 EEQKQPK
+94 EKKQK
-101 DEEKRSF
+101 DEEKRSL
-108 EQEGEEENMEKVVLD
+108 EQKGEEENMEKVVLG
-123 GKEISQPETEVRG
+123 GKDIAQPETEVRG

-163 AIIPQDIVT
+163 AIIPEDIVT

-185 NLVQTVKVS
+185 NLVQTVKVN

-207 AVMHTVEELEANPDL
+207 AVMHTVAELEANPDL

-252 EDLGALIARHIQRI
+252 EDLGALIGRHVQRI
-266 TLNTANAQIV
+266 ALNTANYKIV
-276 ANLKT
+276 ENLKT
-281 ATAKTVNNLDEI
+281 ATAKTVKNLDEI

-346 NVTVLSDKLLAGEAL
+346 NVTVLSDKLLAGSGAP

-396 LAAAMRFDVKT
+396 LAAAMRFDVKK

-420 AAAASAG
+420 TAVVPG
-427 TGE
+427 VGE

>member
-14 LSEGKFEEARSLVE
+14 LSEGKFEEARSLVD
-28 AIKKHDADELENK
+28 AIKKHDAEELENK

-47 EEDKTVE
+47 EEDKVVE
-54 ETKDEEQEEQ
+54 ETKDEEKEEQ
-64 KESEP
+64 KEPET
-69 EKQAED
+69 EKQP
-75 EENTVG
+75 EE
-81 YSADLGQ
+81 
-88 SPFTSF
+88 
-94 EEQKQPK
+94 QPK
-101 DEEKRSF
+101 DEEKRSL

-172 KTKMLPETVVDLR
+172 KTKTLPETVVDLR

-266 TLNTANAQIV
+266 ALNTANSKIV
-276 ANLKT
+276 ENLKT
-281 ATAKTVNNLDEI
+281 ATPKTVKNLDEI
-293 KTIINTEFDPAYNLQ
+293 KAIINTEFDPAYNLQ

-329 LLQPSITAQS
+329 MLQPSITAQS

-346 NVTVLSDKLLAGEAL
+346 NVTVLSDKLLGGSAGA
-361 NKKVAFLGDPAGFTS
+361 KVAFLGDPAGFTS

-407 VDAAAGKFLTLDT
+407 VDAAAGKFLTL
-420 AAAASAG
+420 
-427 TGE
+427 EPEVK

>member
-1 MNREEQIKKAHDL
+1 MNREEQIKKAHAL
-14 LSEGKFEEARSLVE
+14 LSEGKFEEARSLVD
-28 AIKKHDADELENK
+28 AIKKHDAEELENK

-54 ETKDEEQEEQ
+54 ETKDEE
-64 KESEP
+64 KEP
-69 EKQAED
+69 EQEKKVED

-101 DEEKRSF
+101 DEEKRSL

-172 KTKMLPETVVDLR
+172 KTKTLPETVVDLR

-266 TLNTANAQIV
+266 ALNTANSKIV
-276 ANLKT
+276 ENLKT
-281 ATAKTVNNLDEI
+281 ATPKTVKNLDEI
-293 KTIINTEFDPAYNLQ
+293 KAIINTEFDPAYNLQ

-329 LLQPSITAQS
+329 MLQPSITAQS

-346 NVTVLSDKLLAGEAL
+346 NVTVLSDKLLGGSAGA
-361 NKKVAFLGDPAGFTS
+361 KVAFLGDPAGFTS

-396 LAAAMRFDVKT
+396 LAAAMRFDVKK
-407 VDAAAGKFLTLDT
+407 VDAAAGKFLTLT
-420 AAAASAG
+420 P
-427 TGE
+427 EVK

>member
-14 LSEGKFEEARSLVE
+14 LSDGKFEEARSLVE
-28 AIKKHDADELENK
+28 AIKKQDAEELEKK
-41 ASEEQP
+41 ASDKKP
-47 EEDKTVE
+47 DEDKTVE
-54 ETKDEEQEEQ
+54 ETKDEEKEEPTEQ
-64 KESEP
+64 EP
-69 EKQAED
+69 EKK
-75 EENTVG
+75 EEKE
-81 YSADLGQ
+81 
-88 SPFTSF
+88 P
-94 EEQKQPK
+94 EKKQK
-101 DEEKRSF
+101 DEEKRSL
-108 EQEGEEENMEKVVLD
+108 EQKGEEKNMEKVVLD

-136 FLNYVRSHNPKMDLR
+136 FLNYVRSHNSKMDLR
-151 ALPEGVKSTDVG
+151 ALPDGVKSTDVG

-194 TPTGKYPI
+194 TATGKYPI

-207 AVMHTVEELEANPDL
+207 AVMHSVEELNANPDL

-266 TLNTANAQIV
+266 TLNTANAEIV
-276 ANLKT
+276 KNLKT
-281 ATAKTVNNLDEI
+281 ATAKTVKNLDEI

-308 FVVSQSFYNEVDLM
+308 FVVSQSFFNEVDLM

-346 NVTVLSDKLLAGEAL
+346 NVTVLSDKLLAGEAP

-387 QEHQHYGEI
+387 QEHPNYGEI

-407 VDAAAGKFLTLDT
+407 VDTAAGKFLTLDT
-420 AAAASAG
+420 A
-427 TGE
+427 GE